1 MDHGGAGF
9 AQHERRRRVAAAR
22 RRLAHLADAV
32 AEPAPTLR
40 RESCAAHL
48 HPGTAVVVG
57 GMVLDVTA
65 SPAPGASLRRGSST
79 PGVVRQNPGGVGR
92 NIAEG
97 IARLVGPHGAPPL
110 LIAAVGDD
118 LAGRALIDAWRAVGA
133 DPRGVRV
140 CAGASTPVVTAVL
153 DHDGEVAASVADTL
167 TAETGVDRGWIASF
181 AADVG
186 RATVLVVDGNCVP
199 DVVRAVVECAERV
212 VGEWANDERKPIVW
226 FEPVSVAKST
236 RATRCLRSLD
246 FASPNAAECRA
257 MANSVRATA
266 NWTRGDSNP
275 RPMDASIFEFTSAE
289 AAVAEMGDDV
299 EVLLDA
305 GVGAIVLTLGALGC
319 VLCRGGGGDWRHVP
333 ALGDGPPLRS
343 LVGAGDALVAGACA
357 ALAAGRDDETAVGV
371 GVALARRAAEVDG
384 NVPTGH
390 SLRSL
395 ERDAAVRTILARV
408 RTLDRRYGAGRRES
422 VTSGCG

>member
-1 MDHGGAGF
+1 MDHGGAGS
-9 AQHERRRRVAAAR
+9 AQHERRRVAAAR

-40 RESCAAHL
+40 REPCAAHL

-65 SPAPGASLRRGSST
+65 YPAPGASLRRGSST

-167 TAETGVDRGWIASF
+167 TAETGVDPGWIASF

-236 RATRCLRSLD
+236 RATRHLSCLD

-257 MANSVRATA
+257 MANAARR
-266 NWTRGDSNP
+266 TRGDSNP

-305 GVGAIVLTLGALGC
+305 GVGAVVLTLGALGC

-357 ALAAGRDDETAVGV
+357 ALAAGRDDETAVCV
-371 GVALARRAAEVDG
+371 GVALARKAAEIDG
-384 NVPTGH
+384 NVPAGH

-395 ERDAAVRTILARV
+395 ERDVAGTLARV
-408 RTLDRRYGAGRRES
+408 RTLDRRRGAERRES